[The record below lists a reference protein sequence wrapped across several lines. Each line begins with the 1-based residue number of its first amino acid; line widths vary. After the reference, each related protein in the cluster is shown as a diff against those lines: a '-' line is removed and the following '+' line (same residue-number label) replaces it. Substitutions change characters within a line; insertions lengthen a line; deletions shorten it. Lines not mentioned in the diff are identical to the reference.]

1 VKVLPRRCHVVA
13 VIVLAA
19 AGCARGADQARL
31 QSDVQQ
37 RLDEDVKPGLFEV
50 VGMRRQGSAPLA
62 AGVNGA
68 ERAVVYYNATLRLT
82 SDYQFG
88 GWDQLGAASLAYAL
102 GATEKGLF
110 GLAQDNHAGDL
121 VRAYGSAIYQRTGD
135 AWQLQRAEPSQ
146 AIAAPNIEGS
156 APPSHSKLLI
166 DRLAAM
172 VDVPPPGVPERQDR
186 IIAEELE
193 IASENIE
200 RRFKRGENTFTIA
213 TGPAGGEYAK
223 FGMSLIGAVNEL
235 APHLK
240 LRARAS
246 AGSVDNAWLLSR
258 GEADYAIVQGDVAAA
273 AFSGHEPFDRGRP
286 LGMLR
291 AVGGLFPEAVHVI
304 VSADGPIRDV
314 SQLKAQRVAVGL
326 ASSGSR
332 FDAVAVL
339 AAHDLQ
345 LRDLHEIADLPLDEA
360 LARLKGKRTDAV
372 FVTAAVPIRALQQ
385 FAIDPGFRL
394 LSLHAD
400 EVDHVAQLRRGLTRI
415 TLPPNT
421 YPQQRDPV
429 ITVAALALLV
439 TTTDAPAAEVQ
450 RVSEL
455 LSTRLVRPPT
465 RGEVARASA
474 AGGRDALSIPLLP
487 GLGGRRP

>member
-1 VKVLPRRCHVVA
+1 
-13 VIVLAA
+13 
-19 AGCARGADQARL
+19 
-31 QSDVQQ
+31 
-37 RLDEDVKPGLFEV
+37 
-50 VGMRRQGSAPLA
+50 
-62 AGVNGA
+62 
-68 ERAVVYYNATLRLT
+68 
-82 SDYQFG
+82 
-88 GWDQLGAASLAYAL
+88 
-102 GATEKGLF
+102 
-110 GLAQDNHAGDL
+110 
-121 VRAYGSAIYQRTGD
+121 
-135 AWQLQRAEPSQ
+135 
-146 AIAAPNIEGS
+146 
-156 APPSHSKLLI
+156 
-166 DRLAAM
+166 
-172 VDVPPPGVPERQDR
+172 
-186 IIAEELE
+186 
-193 IASENIE
+193 
-200 RRFKRGENTFTIA
+200 
-213 TGPAGGEYAK
+213 
-223 FGMSLIGAVNEL
+223 
-235 APHLK
+235 
-240 LRARAS
+240 
-246 AGSVDNAWLLSR
+246 
-258 GEADYAIVQGDVAAA
+258 
-273 AFSGHEPFDRGRP
+273 
-286 LGMLR
+286 MLR

-474 AGGRDALSIPLLP
+474 AGGRDALSIPLHP
-487 GLGGRRP
+487 GLAGRRP